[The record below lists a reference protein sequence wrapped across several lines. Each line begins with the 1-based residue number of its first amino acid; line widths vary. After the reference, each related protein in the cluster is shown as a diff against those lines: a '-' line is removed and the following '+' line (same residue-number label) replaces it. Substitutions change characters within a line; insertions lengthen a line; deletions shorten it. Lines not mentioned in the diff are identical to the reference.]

1 MVQVHGA
8 SAEAFGEPRPL
19 AQELVNE
26 KNNNIVVVVVVGDAA
41 ATTTAEAAMTTTAEE
56 AVPQVPLTL
65 PDKSLPVRKL
75 YYERDL
81 AGFSNVRLQF
91 ESMVA
96 ITAAFRRELV
106 IAPPTPLAHVEN
118 ATFQEFDAY
127 SKDAL
132 GKVIQFSMGQE
143 QSCPPHAL
151 KLKSNL
157 AIADLWRDLDQDQ
170 DWCFGM
176 WESRVQHFECLPH
189 MSDGDYARMA
199 WAVFNGLQF
208 NQNVIEDSRRALQL
222 MGLQPGHYIAA
233 HIRRGD
239 FQNVEP
245 QVVRSGVEFDQV
257 LNEYVKGMPLLVIT
271 DALPGDQLFQ
281 EITAHSKA
289 THVVFPSTEL
299 PRPANTLHDALM
311 DVLFAAQA
319 SDFFGTPASTFA
331 NTISLLRTKIG
342 ICLERSR
349 HDMEPSFLQFSSVK
363 TAEVE
368 GGRSASGARFV
379 QRQYW
384 FKSNITY
391 DQPNNFSATGGQ
403 CWGSVTNFIHL
414 PPENSSAPLECPLLV
429 K

>member
-1 MVQVHGA
+1 SGLAAEIPYQIR
-8 SAEAFGEPRPL
+8 SANKVETTT
-19 AQELVNE
+19 
-26 KNNNIVVVVVVGDAA
+26 
-41 ATTTAEAAMTTTAEE
+41 TTTAKQ
-56 AVPQVPLTL
+56 VPPVPLTL

-91 ESMVA
+91 ESLVA

-106 IAPPTPLAHVEN
+106 IAPPTPLAHVELM
-118 ATFQEFDAY
+118 FQEFDVY

-157 AIADLWRDLDQDQ
+157 AIADLWRDLNRDQ

-176 WESRVQHFECLPH
+176 KESRIQHFECLPH
-189 MSDGDYARMA
+189 MSEGDYARMA

-208 NQNVIEDSRRALQL
+208 NQNLIEDSRRALQL

-239 FQNVEP
+239 FLHFAP
-245 QVVRSGVEFDQV
+245 QIVRSGVEFDQV
-257 LNEYVKGMPLLVIT
+257 LNEYVEGMPLLVNT

-289 THVVFPSTEL
+289 THVVFPSMAL
-299 PRPANTLHDALM
+299 PRPVKTLHDAMM

-319 SDFFGTPASTFA
+319 SEFFGTPGSTFT
-331 NTISLLRTKIG
+331 NTINLLRAKIG

-349 HDMEPSFLQFSSVK
+349 HDLEPSLLQFSSVK

-368 GGRSASGARFV
+368 GGRSANGTRFL

-384 FKSNITY
+384 LKSNITY
-391 DQPNNFSATGGQ
+391 DQATGGQ
-403 CWGSVTNFIHL
+403 CWGSVTNFKHL
-414 PPENSSAPLECPLLV
+414 LPENSSAPLECRLLV